1 LTSSIRSFAIVGV
14 DLAVMGVGPAVAIPA
29 AVKSTILE
37 VGNIDLFELNEVR
50 VYCLDHLLLSPI
62 YMPYVITES
71 SMLRSSPLSLSTTAV
86 SWVGSFQSKCKW
98 RRDCHRTPSG
108 CNR

>member
-1 LTSSIRSFAIVGV
+1 LTSSIRSFAVVGV

-29 AVKSTILE
+29 TVKSTILE

-62 YMPYVITES
+62 YLPYLIERE
-71 SMLRSSPLSLSTTAV
+71 MCPWAI
-86 SWVGSFQSKCKW
+86 SKVFW
-98 RRDCHRTPSG
+98 
-108 CNR
+108 